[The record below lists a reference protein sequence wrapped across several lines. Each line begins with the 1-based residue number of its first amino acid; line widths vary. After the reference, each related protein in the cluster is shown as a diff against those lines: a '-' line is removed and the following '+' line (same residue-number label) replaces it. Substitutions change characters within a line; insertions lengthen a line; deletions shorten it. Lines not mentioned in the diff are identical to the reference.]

1 MLEKKILRK
10 IFQGKT
16 WAGLLEKQIPM
27 NTVLELQ
34 IKPPRVLK
42 MKKNDTGVW
51 AAKGCIKQP
60 HGVMKEEII
69 PPIPQK

>member
-1 MLEKKILRK
+1 MLEKKILWT

-16 WAGLLEKQIPM
+16 LLEKQIAM

>member
-1 MLEKKILRK
+1 MLEEKILWT

-16 WAGLLEKQIPM
+16 LLEKQIPM